1 MLQEELAAVNLAKYR
16 EAQKELQ
23 ESEERADRA
32 EVAMTRLLRAKNR
45 TSVSVTRTP
54 TVSSCSVKRAPFSL
68 LARSVNYQQ
77 RFEGC
82 AIAAVCL
89 PLCQSVCV
97 QHYCK
102 SNQPISLKL
111 DVLFGLP
118 VETLIEEGR
127 LVSE

>member
-54 TVSSCSVKRAPFSL
+54 TVSSSTTCSVFIAS
-68 LARSVNYQQ
+68 
-77 RFEGC
+77 
-82 AIAAVCL
+82 AIC
-89 PLCQSVCV
+89 
-97 QHYCK
+97 
-102 SNQPISLKL
+102 
-111 DVLFGLP
+111 
-118 VETLIEEGR
+118 
-127 LVSE
+127 